1 MLPIEE
7 PRMDLSQLLWIVPAV
22 LAVIAVL
29 QILYLLVLT
38 VAPGGRRKPVK
49 QPAAPIM
56 PTTPQGGLTSAPSY
70 SPAPI
75 VSAGK
80 LVLLS
85 GLPNL
90 TEIPLPNNNFG
101 IGRFYHPE
109 NNILVAL
116 DEKSISRRH
125 ATFMG
130 DDNLREYYLTDTSSS
145 YGTSIRKDNQFQ
157 LLTPGKRER
166 VYNEDVVQFGNVV
179 TLRMVLPGDTRAAAT
194 RL

>member
-1 MLPIEE
+1 ME
-7 PRMDLSQLLWIVPAV
+7 LSQLLWIIPAV
-22 LAVIAVL
+22 LAVVAVL
-29 QILYLLVLT
+29 QIVYLLVLS

-49 QPAAPIM
+49 QPSAPIM
-56 PTTPQGGLTSAPSY
+56 PTTPQGGLNPAPTYTSAP
-70 SPAPI
+70 
-75 VSAGK
+75 VVTAGK
-80 LVLLS
+80 MVVLG
-85 GLPNL
+85 GLPNMA
-90 TEIPLPNNNFG
+90 EIPMPNNNFG

-125 ATFMG
+125 ATFQG

-145 YGTSIRKDNQFQ
+145 YGTSVRKDTQFQ

-166 VYNEDVVQFGNVV
+166 VYNEDVVQFGNAV
-179 TLRMVLPGDTRAAAT
+179 TVRLVLPGDTRAAAT

>member
-1 MLPIEE
+1 
-7 PRMDLSQLLWIVPAV
+7 MDFNQLLWIIPAV

-29 QILYLLVLT
+29 QILYLLALS

-49 QPAAPIM
+49 QPSAPIM
-56 PTTPQGGLTSAPSY
+56 PTTPQGGLNPAPSY
-70 SPAPI
+70 SAAPV

-80 LVLLS
+80 MVILGGLS
-85 GLPNL
+85 NL

-125 ATFMG
+125 ATFSG
-130 DDNLREYYLTDTSSS
+130 DDTLREYYLTDTSSS
-145 YGTSIRKDNQFQ
+145 YGTGIRKDNQFQ

-166 VYNEDVVQFGNVV
+166 VYNEDVVQFGNSV
-179 TLRMVLPGDTRAAAT
+179 TVRFVLPGDTRAAAT

>member
-1 MLPIEE
+1 
-7 PRMDLSQLLWIVPAV
+7 MDLSQLLWIIPAV
-22 LAVIAVL
+22 LAVIAVV
-29 QILYLLVLT
+29 QIVYLLILP

-49 QPAAPIM
+49 QPSSPIM
-56 PTTPQGGLTSAPSY
+56 PTTPQGGLN
-70 SPAPI
+70 PAPPYTPAPK
-75 VSAGK
+75 VTAGK
-80 LVLLS
+80 IVVVS
-85 GLPNL
+85 GLPNM

-109 NNILVAL
+109 NNVLVAL

-145 YGTSIRKDNQFQ
+145 YGTAIRKENQFQ

-166 VYNEDVVQFGNVV
+166 VYNEDVVQFGNSV
-179 TLRMVLPGDTRAAAT
+179 TVRFALPGDTRAAAT

>member
-1 MLPIEE
+1 
-7 PRMDLSQLLWIVPAV
+7 MDLNQLLWIAAAV

-29 QILYLLVLT
+29 QIVYLLALSY
-38 VAPGGRRKPVK
+38 APGGSRKPVK
-49 QPAAPIM
+49 QPTAPIM
-56 PTTPQGGLTSAPSY
+56 PTTPQGGLN
-70 SPAPI
+70 PAPAYTAP
-75 VSAGK
+75 VVTAGRMVI
-80 LVLLS
+80 LN

-125 ATFMG
+125 ATFTG
-130 DDNLREYYLTDTSSS
+130 DDNTREYYLTDTSSS
-145 YGTSIRKDNQFQ
+145 YGTSVRKDTQFQ

-166 VYNEDVVQFGNVV
+166 VYNEDVVQFGNSV
-179 TLRMVLPGDTRAAAT
+179 TVRFVLPGDTRAAAT

>member
-1 MLPIEE
+1 
-7 PRMDLSQLLWIVPAV
+7 MDLSPYLWIIPAV

-29 QILYLLVLT
+29 QIAYLLVLSF
-38 VAPGGRRKPVK
+38 APGGRQKPVK
-49 QPAAPIM
+49 QPSAPIM
-56 PTTPQGGLTSAPSY
+56 PTTPQGGLASAPGY
-70 SPAPI
+70 TPQP
-75 VSAGK
+75 VGAGRM
-80 LVLLS
+80 VLLS

-101 IGRFYHPE
+101 VGRFYHPE

-125 ATFMG
+125 ATFTG

-179 TLRMVLPGDTRAAAT
+179 TVRFVLPGDTRVAAT

>member
-1 MLPIEE
+1 
-7 PRMDLSQLLWIVPAV
+7 MDLNQLLWIVPAV
-22 LAVIAVL
+22 LAVVAVL
-29 QILYLLVLT
+29 QILYLLVLSF
-38 VAPGGRRKPVK
+38 APGGQRKPVK
-49 QPAAPIM
+49 QPTTPIM
-56 PTTPQGGLTSAPSY
+56 PTTPQGGLN
-70 SPAPI
+70 PAPNYSAAPV

-80 LVLLS
+80 MVLLS

-116 DEKSISRRH
+116 DDKSISRRH
-125 ATFMG
+125 ATFTG
-130 DDNLREYYLTDTSSS
+130 DDNLREYHLTDTSSS

-166 VYNEDVVQFGNVV
+166 VYNEDVVQFGNTV
-179 TLRMVLPGDTRAAAT
+179 TVRFVLPGDTRAAAT

>member
-1 MLPIEE
+1 
-7 PRMDLSQLLWIVPAV
+7 MDFSQLLWIIPVV
-22 LAVIAVL
+22 LAVVAAL
-29 QILYLLVLT
+29 QIVYLLILSI
-38 VAPGGRRKPVK
+38 APAGRRRPVK
-49 QPAAPIM
+49 QPNAPIM
-56 PTTPQGGLTSAPSY
+56 PTTPQGGLN
-70 SPAPI
+70 PAPAYTPAPK
-75 VSAGK
+75 VTSGK
-80 LVLLS
+80 MVVVS
-85 GLPNL
+85 GLANMA
-90 TEIPLPNNNFG
+90 EIPLPNNNFG

-145 YGTSIRKDNQFQ
+145 YGTSIRKDNQLQ

-166 VYNEDVVQFGNVV
+166 VYNEDVVQFGNSV
-179 TLRMVLPGDTRAAAT
+179 TVRLVLPGDTRAAAT